1 MRSPRRSL
9 VRVLTLTGLALIVLA
24 GAGPRAPA
32 QAQAALSGLPTHV
45 RSFAFYGLNDVNAD
59 VPASYMAAHVDIV
72 EDDGFT
78 AQHADA
84 FKRAGGKVA
93 LAYTDPSYVPHCPP
107 PFTPP
112 AGKCEGPIGNLVAR
126 DERAWLHD
134 ASGARVRR
142 FVSPY
147 FQYQEALNVASPVAR
162 DAYRRTTD
170 AILAHSP
177 RLDGFIADDS
187 GSPYSGDALGSN
199 HFYNFNARAVEIPDE
214 RAFIAAES
222 AMLAT
227 PGKPV
232 IVNGG
237 DPGTFAPA
245 YGGLFLDL
253 PFVIGQEFEGCYNNG
268 DSGPFTDARNRF
280 AHESDGL
287 LAVIAKRKLA
297 LCLPSGPRDPPR
309 RTYAYAAFLL
319 TYDPQYSVFGMNEK
333 QSDGRAL
340 YPEMELVPGS
350 PRQTARAIADLRRGA
365 LYVRE
370 FARCAIA
377 GAATGPC
384 AAVVNPSAGFA
395 EIPVLAERYA
405 HHAELDSASLYGGGR
420 VRVAAGV
427 PRALEPA
434 SAALLLR

>member
-1 MRSPRRSL
+1 MRSLHRIL
-9 VRVLTLTGLALIVLA
+9 VRAFALTGFALTALA
-24 GAGPRAPA
+24 GASPRVPA
-32 QAQAALSGLPTHV
+32 QTDAALPAHV
-45 RSFAFYGLNDVNAD
+45 RSFAYYGLNDLNSD
-59 VPASYMAAHVDIV
+59 VPAAYMAAHVDIV

-84 FKRAGGKVA
+84 FKRAGGKIA

-126 DERAWLHD
+126 DERAWMHD
-134 ASGARVRR
+134 ATGARVRR

-147 FQYQEALNVASPVAR
+147 FQNQEALNPASPVAR

-177 RLDGFIADDS
+177 RLDGFFADDS

-199 HFYNFNARAVEIPDE
+199 HFYEFNARAVELPDD

-222 AMLAT
+222 AMLAA

-237 DPGTFAPA
+237 DPATFGPA
-245 YGGLFLDL
+245 YGGVFLDL
-253 PFVIGQEFEGCYNNG
+253 PYVMGQMFEGCYNNG

-297 LCLPSGPRDPPR
+297 VCLPTGPSDPPH

-319 TYDPQYSVFGMNEK
+319 TYDPSYSVFGMKEK
-333 QSDGRAL
+333 QSDGRAI
-340 YPEMELVPGS
+340 YPETELVPGS

-365 LYVRE
+365 VYVRE
-370 FARCAIA
+370 FARCALGGVPA
-377 GAATGPC
+377 GPC
-384 AAVVNPSAGFA
+384 ATVVNPSLGVA
-395 EIPVLAERYA
+395 EMPLLPMRYGR
-405 HHAELDSASLYGGGR
+405 HAELDSASSYGRGR
-420 VRVAAGV
+420 VRVVTGV
-427 PRALEPA
+427 PRLLESA
-434 SAALLLR
+434 SAVLLMH

>member
-1 MRSPRRSL
+1 MRTLRRSL
-9 VRVLTLTGLALIVLA
+9 VRVLTLTGLALTVFA
-24 GAGPRAPA
+24 GASPRVPA
-32 QAQAALSGLPTHV
+32 QSEPALPAHV

-59 VPASYMAAHVDIV
+59 VPAAYKVAHVDIV

-78 AQHADA
+78 APHADA
-84 FKRAGGKVA
+84 FKRAGGKIA

-126 DERAWLHD
+126 DERAWMHD

-199 HFYNFNARAVEIPDE
+199 HFYDFNARAVEIPDE

-237 DPGTFAPA
+237 DPGTFGPA

-253 PFVIGQEFEGCYNNG
+253 PFVMGQEFEGCYNNG
-268 DSGPFTDARNRF
+268 DSGPFTEARNR
-280 AHESDGL
+280 
-287 LAVIAKRKLA
+287 
-297 LCLPSGPRDPPR
+297 
-309 RTYAYAAFLL
+309 
-319 TYDPQYSVFGMNEK
+319 
-333 QSDGRAL
+333 
-340 YPEMELVPGS
+340 
-350 PRQTARAIADLRRGA
+350 
-365 LYVRE
+365 
-370 FARCAIA
+370 
-377 GAATGPC
+377 
-384 AAVVNPSAGFA
+384 
-395 EIPVLAERYA
+395 
-405 HHAELDSASLYGGGR
+405 
-420 VRVAAGV
+420 
-427 PRALEPA
+427 
-434 SAALLLR
+434 